1 MFLFYKK
8 NNPACL
14 YLKMC
19 MPFSEF
25 PDVAPKVKVLVG
37 RTEPGG
43 FVDDSSGASSKVYV
57 LAAAWGCGLLIFFL
71 VY

>member
-1 MFLFYKK
+1 
-8 NNPACL
+8 
-14 YLKMC
+14 